1 MICPNC
7 RTDNRD
13 GAKYCDECGFP
24 LAGKIAALTNAALGD
39 ASVDEALAK
48 QASPDGEGA
57 AGEGQRATVP
67 SIPEG
72 TPAAPSSEDA
82 PAFGQ
87 EDGRAGLAADPAPE
101 SARPSS
107 SGPLTPESIPAV
119 GVVGVDADDEGHPV
133 DPASFKQGPE
143 AAASATPVPATPRSS
158 LTPADVDLG
167 MGADA
172 TTVIDLS
179 GFDESAL
186 LVGEMGERLVSSGY
200 QVPKPSWRD
209 GGTMEMP
216 KVESEAPPPTSD
228 FLSSSTKKKSRKG
241 LFAVVIVAL
250 LLLVAAGGAALA
262 YHYELWGGKSVPDV
276 TGLPQA
282 EAEAVLVEQGF
293 TVRVLEVKSDD
304 TEGIVLVTDPGANSR
319 QTEGAQVTINVSVAR
334 IVPDIVGL
342 SRESAE
348 QALDAEGF
356 TQVVYENVKSDEEEG
371 TVVKVSLDAGTRAK
385 SATEIVVSIA
395 EAYTVPDIAGLA
407 LDAAQEAIKDAGYT
421 VNVVYTYTERI
432 TDGTILGTQPRAGD
446 KLKSGSSVTIEVARS
461 RGAELIAAA
470 QSVVHSGAT
479 FEIGGTRYEVV
490 SLDGLEYIGNN
501 QTAVTFTG
509 RPYTSFLGETIYLS
523 SRTVNAVISWND
535 DNTVASIS

>member
-39 ASVDEALAK
+39 EPVDEVLAK
-48 QASPDGEGA
+48 PASRDEEQDGGPA
-57 AGEGQRATVP
+57 DLAVDSPA
-67 SIPEG
+67 EG
-72 TPAAPSSEDA
+72 T
-82 PAFGQ
+82 
-87 EDGRAGLAADPAPE
+87 
-101 SARPSS
+101 RPGS

-119 GVVGVDADDEGHPV
+119 GVVGVDVDGEGQPV
-133 DPASFKQGPE
+133 DPALFEQDPE
-143 AAASATPVPATPRSS
+143 AAAPATPAAPATVAAPATPATVTAPATPATVATPAPAVSRPS

-167 MGADA
+167 VDAD
-172 TTVIDLS
+172 TTAVIDLS

-216 KVESEAPPPTSD
+216 KVESDALPPTSD

-241 LFAVVIVAL
+241 LFAVAIVAL
-250 LLLVAAGGAALA
+250 LLLVAAGGAGLA

-276 TGLPQA
+276 VGLGQA

-293 TVRVLEVKSDD
+293 TVRTLQVKSDD

-319 QTEGAQVTINVSVAR
+319 QAEGAQVTINVSVAR
-334 IVPDIVGL
+334 IVPDIMGL

-356 TQVVYENVKSDEEEG
+356 TEVTYENVKSDEEEG
-371 TVVKVSLDAGTRAK
+371 TVVGVSLDAGTRAK
-385 SATEIVVSIA
+385 STTEIVVSIA
-395 EAYTVPDIAGLA
+395 EAYTVPDIAGLT

-421 VNVVYTYTERI
+421 VNVVYTYTEQI
-432 TDGTILGTQPRAGD
+432 TDGTILGTQPHAGD
-446 KLKSGSSVTIEVARS
+446 KLKSGSSVTIEIARS

-470 QSVVHSGAT
+470 QSVVHTGAT